1 MPNFEMPID
10 KRAVMCI
17 IKHKDCMHC
26 MQRGANV
33 LELRNVK
40 KSFSDGRMRID
51 AVKGVDL
58 CFPERGLFFLV
69 GKSGERKIDAPQFA
83 RRVGKADFG
92 RSRL

>member
-1 MPNFEMPID
+1 M
-10 KRAVMCI
+10 
-17 IKHKDCMHC
+17 
-26 MQRGANV
+26 

-69 GKSGERKIDAPQFA
+69 GKSG
-83 RRVGKADFG
+83 
-92 RSRL
+92 S